1 MKIAIEAQ
9 RIFRVNKHGMD
20 FVALEVIRELQKIDR
35 ENEYF
40 ILVNAGEDRCL
51 EESENMHI
59 VTVNAPLYPLWEQ
72 VCLPEAVRR
81 IGPDILHCT
90 GNTAPLRCDVPLV
103 LTLHDIIFL
112 EKRSGSSPSW
122 YQNMGWYY
130 RRFVVPRVLPKCRR
144 IITVSN
150 YERERIGSALQ
161 IGGDL
166 GEHFGKMLRMDD
178 KDCRLAT
185 LCGMSALFSA
195 LFGTPLA
202 AVFFA
207 LEVVSIGVLYYSGLI
222 PCITSSLVAYAVS
235 LRFGIEPMRF
245 AVAAPETGAL
255 TLARAAV
262 LALGCALVSILF
274 CEMLHRTEHLTE
286 RLVKN
291 DYLRA
296 FLGGCLVIALTLL
309 AGCRDYNGAGGHVI
323 AAALGGTAKPEAF
336 LLKIV
341 FTAVTLGCGFKGG
354 EIVPT
359 LFVGSTFGCA
369 AGALLGLPAGF
380 AAALGIT
387 GLFCGM
393 TNCPITSLLISV
405 ELFGADG
412 LLCYAVVCAVSYV
425 CSGYRGLY
433 SSQTILYSK
442 LRAEFINVHTK

>member
-1 MKIAIEAQ
+1 MGSIMDYIKAFAVGGMLCVVGQVLIDCTKLTPA
-9 RIFRVNKHGMD
+9 RILTSYVVAGVVLGALGIYQPLAD
-20 FVALEVIRELQKIDR
+20 FALAGASVPLTG
-35 ENEYF
+35 F
-40 ILVNAGEDRCL
+40 GNALAKGVR
-51 EESENMHI
+51 
-59 VTVNAPLYPLWEQ
+59 
-72 VCLPEAVRR
+72 EAVAES
-81 IGPDILHCT
+81 GVLGAFT
-90 GNTAPLRCDVPLV
+90 GGLTAC
-103 LTLHDIIFL
+103 
-112 EKRSGSSPSW
+112 
-122 YQNMGWYY
+122 
-130 RRFVVPRVLPKCRR
+130 
-144 IITVSN
+144 
-150 YERERIGSALQ
+150 A
-161 IGGDL
+161 GGI
-166 GEHFGKMLRMDD
+166 
-178 KDCRLAT
+178 C
-185 LCGMSALFSA
+185 
-195 LFGTPLA
+195 A

-274 CEMLHRTEHLTE
+274 CEALHRTEHLAE

>member
-1 MKIAIEAQ
+1 MEKLQGFTDHVMLYVKTLVKWLLAAALIGTVGGAVGSLFHLGVEYATELRTEVPALLYALPLAGVLI
-9 RIFRVNKHGMD
+9 
-20 FVALEVIRELQKIDR
+20 VALYRFLRTQGVGTNAVLDAVHQGRELP
-35 ENEYF
+35 
-40 ILVNAGEDRCL
+40 ILLIPA
-51 EESENMHI
+51 
-59 VTVNAPLYPLWEQ
+59 
-72 VCLPEAVRR
+72 
-81 IGPDILHCT
+81 
-90 GNTAPLRCDVPLV
+90 
-103 LTLHDIIFL
+103 IFL
-112 EKRSGSSPSW
+112 ATLLTHLAGGSA
-122 YQNMGWYY
+122 G
-130 RRFVVPRVLPKCRR
+130 
-144 IITVSN
+144 
-150 YERERIGSALQ
+150 REGAALQ

-274 CEMLHRTEHLTE
+274 CEMLHRTEHLAE

-291 DYLRA
+291 DYLRT

-309 AGCRDYNGAGGHVI
+309 AFCRDYNGAGGHVI

-354 EIVPT
+354 EIVPIFFT
-359 LFVGSTFGCA
+359 GATFGCVA
-369 AGALLGLPAGF
+369 APLLGLPPQLG
-380 AAALGIT
+380 AALGMVA
-387 GLFCGM
+387 LFCGC
-393 TNCPITSLLISV
+393 TNSPLASICLAIEVFGGQCVSLFAL
-405 ELFGADG
+405 A
-412 LLCYAVVCAVSYV
+412 CAVSYML
-425 CSGYRGLY
+425 SSYFSLYREQHFLH
-433 SSQTILYSK
+433 SK
-442 LRAEFINVHTK
+442 LRIVGVQRVHGHWSETDAAHLTTNDDGEN

>member
-1 MKIAIEAQ
+1 
-9 RIFRVNKHGMD
+9 
-20 FVALEVIRELQKIDR
+20 
-35 ENEYF
+35 
-40 ILVNAGEDRCL
+40 
-51 EESENMHI
+51 
-59 VTVNAPLYPLWEQ
+59 
-72 VCLPEAVRR
+72 
-81 IGPDILHCT
+81 
-90 GNTAPLRCDVPLV
+90 
-103 LTLHDIIFL
+103 
-112 EKRSGSSPSW
+112 
-122 YQNMGWYY
+122 
-130 RRFVVPRVLPKCRR
+130 
-144 IITVSN
+144 
-150 YERERIGSALQ
+150 
-161 IGGDL
+161 
-166 GEHFGKMLRMDD
+166 MLRMDD

-245 AVAAPETGAL
+245 AVAAPKTGAL

-274 CEMLHRTEHLTE
+274 CEALHRTEHLAE

-369 AGALLGLPAGF
+369 AGALLSLPAGF

-393 TNCPITSLLISV
+393 TNCPLTSLLISV

>member
-1 MKIAIEAQ
+1 MEKLQGFTDHVMLYVKTLVKWLLSAALIGTVGGAVGSLFHLGVEYATELRTEVPALLYALPLAGVLI
-9 RIFRVNKHGMD
+9 
-20 FVALEVIRELQKIDR
+20 VALYRFLRTQGVGTNAVLDAVHQGRELP
-35 ENEYF
+35 
-40 ILVNAGEDRCL
+40 ILLIPA
-51 EESENMHI
+51 
-59 VTVNAPLYPLWEQ
+59 
-72 VCLPEAVRR
+72 
-81 IGPDILHCT
+81 
-90 GNTAPLRCDVPLV
+90 
-103 LTLHDIIFL
+103 IFL
-112 EKRSGSSPSW
+112 ATLLTHLAGGSA
-122 YQNMGWYY
+122 G
-130 RRFVVPRVLPKCRR
+130 
-144 IITVSN
+144 
-150 YERERIGSALQ
+150 REGAALQ

-255 TLARAAV
+255 TLARAAA
-262 LALGCALVSILF
+262 LALGITGLFCGMLGLTALLAVGCALVSILF

-442 LRAEFINVHTK
+442 LKAQYINVHTK

>member
-1 MKIAIEAQ
+1 MEKLQGFTDHVMLYVKTLVKWLLAAALIGTVGGAVGSLFHLGVEYATELRTEVPALLYALPLAGVLI
-9 RIFRVNKHGMD
+9 
-20 FVALEVIRELQKIDR
+20 VALYRFLRTQGVGTNAVLDAVHQGRELP
-35 ENEYF
+35 
-40 ILVNAGEDRCL
+40 ILLIPA
-51 EESENMHI
+51 
-59 VTVNAPLYPLWEQ
+59 
-72 VCLPEAVRR
+72 
-81 IGPDILHCT
+81 
-90 GNTAPLRCDVPLV
+90 
-103 LTLHDIIFL
+103 IFL
-112 EKRSGSSPSW
+112 ATLLTHLAGGSA
-122 YQNMGWYY
+122 G
-130 RRFVVPRVLPKCRR
+130 
-144 IITVSN
+144 
-150 YERERIGSALQ
+150 REGAALQ

-245 AVAAPETGAL
+245 AVAAPDTGAL

-262 LALGCALVSILF
+262 L
-274 CEMLHRTEHLTE
+274 
-286 RLVKN
+286 
-291 DYLRA
+291 
-296 FLGGCLVIALTLL
+296 
-309 AGCRDYNGAGGHVI
+309 
-323 AAALGGTAKPEAF
+323 
-336 LLKIV
+336 
-341 FTAVTLGCGFKGG
+341 
-354 EIVPT
+354 
-359 LFVGSTFGCA
+359 
-369 AGALLGLPAGF
+369 
-380 AAALGIT
+380 ALGIT

>member
-1 MKIAIEAQ
+1 MEKLQGFTDHVMLYVKTLVKWLLAAALIGTVGGAVGSL
-9 RIFRVNKHGMD
+9 FRLGVEYATELRTEVPALLYALPLTGVLI
-20 FVALEVIRELQKIDR
+20 VALYRFLRTQGVGTNAVLDAVHQGRELP
-35 ENEYF
+35 
-40 ILVNAGEDRCL
+40 ILLIPA
-51 EESENMHI
+51 
-59 VTVNAPLYPLWEQ
+59 
-72 VCLPEAVRR
+72 
-81 IGPDILHCT
+81 
-90 GNTAPLRCDVPLV
+90 
-103 LTLHDIIFL
+103 IFL
-112 EKRSGSSPSW
+112 ATLLTHLAGGSA
-122 YQNMGWYY
+122 G
-130 RRFVVPRVLPKCRR
+130 
-144 IITVSN
+144 
-150 YERERIGSALQ
+150 REGAALQ

-255 TLARAAV
+255 TLARAAA

-274 CEMLHRTEHLTE
+274 CEALHRTEHLAE

-309 AGCRDYNGAGGHVI
+309 AGRRDYNGAGGHVI

-341 FTAVTLGCGFKGG
+341 FTAITLGCGFKGG
-354 EIVPT
+354 EIMPM
-359 LFVGSTFGCA
+359 FSI
-369 AGALLGLPAGF
+369 GALLGCSLGLATGAPAGF
-380 AAALGIT
+380 SAALGMAAFFAAA
-387 GLFCGM
+387 GR
-393 TNCPITSLLISV
+393 CPLTALLMGAEIFGWLALPFLLIAVAAAYAGSYDV
-405 ELFGADG
+405 GVFGRGAASELAR
-412 LLCYAVVCAVSYV
+412 V
-425 CSGYRGLY
+425 RR
-433 SSQTILYSK
+433 
-442 LRAEFINVHTK
+442 RARRDEPSLEEDR

>member
-1 MKIAIEAQ
+1 MEKLQGFTDHVMLYVKTLVKWLLAAALIGTVGGAVGSLFHLGVEYATELRTEVPALLYALPLAGVLI
-9 RIFRVNKHGMD
+9 
-20 FVALEVIRELQKIDR
+20 VALYRFLRTQGVGTNAVLDAVHQGRELP
-35 ENEYF
+35 
-40 ILVNAGEDRCL
+40 IL
-51 EESENMHI
+51 
-59 VTVNAPLYPLWEQ
+59 
-72 VCLPEAVRR
+72 
-81 IGPDILHCT
+81 
-90 GNTAPLRCDVPLV
+90 
-103 LTLHDIIFL
+103 
-112 EKRSGSSPSW
+112 
-122 YQNMGWYY
+122 
-130 RRFVVPRVLPKCRR
+130 
-144 IITVSN
+144 
-150 YERERIGSALQ
+150 
-161 IGGDL
+161 
-166 GEHFGKMLRMDD
+166 
-178 KDCRLAT
+178 
-185 LCGMSALFSA
+185 
-195 LFGTPLA
+195 
-202 AVFFA
+202 
-207 LEVVSIGVLYYSGLI
+207 LI

-393 TNCPITSLLISV
+393 TSCPLTSLLISV

>member
-1 MKIAIEAQ
+1 M
-9 RIFRVNKHGMD
+9 
-20 FVALEVIRELQKIDR
+20 
-35 ENEYF
+35 
-40 ILVNAGEDRCL
+40 
-51 EESENMHI
+51 
-59 VTVNAPLYPLWEQ
+59 
-72 VCLPEAVRR
+72 
-81 IGPDILHCT
+81 
-90 GNTAPLRCDVPLV
+90 
-103 LTLHDIIFL
+103 
-112 EKRSGSSPSW
+112 
-122 YQNMGWYY
+122 
-130 RRFVVPRVLPKCRR
+130 
-144 IITVSN
+144 
-150 YERERIGSALQ
+150 
-161 IGGDL
+161 
-166 GEHFGKMLRMDD
+166 
-178 KDCRLAT
+178 
-185 LCGMSALFSA
+185 
-195 LFGTPLA
+195 
-202 AVFFA
+202 
-207 LEVVSIGVLYYSGLI
+207 LYYSGLI

-235 LRFGIEPMRF
+235 LRFGIESMRF
-245 AVAAPETGAL
+245 AVAAPDTGAL

-341 FTAVTLGCGFKGG
+341 FTAITLGCGFKGG

-380 AAALGIT
+380 AAVLGIT

>member
-1 MKIAIEAQ
+1 MSGDVGFFSGTK
-9 RIFRVNKHGMD
+9 K
-20 FVALEVIRELQKIDR
+20 L
-35 ENEYF
+35 
-40 ILVNAGEDRCL
+40 
-51 EESENMHI
+51 
-59 VTVNAPLYPLWEQ
+59 
-72 VCLPEAVRR
+72 LP
-81 IGPDILHCT
+81 
-90 GNTAPLRCDVPLV
+90 
-103 LTLHDIIFL
+103 
-112 EKRSGSSPSW
+112 
-122 YQNMGWYY
+122 
-130 RRFVVPRVLPKCRR
+130 
-144 IITVSN
+144 
-150 YERERIGSALQ
+150 
-161 IGGDL
+161 
-166 GEHFGKMLRMDD
+166 
-178 KDCRLAT
+178 
-185 LCGMSALFSA
+185 
-195 LFGTPLA
+195 
-202 AVFFA
+202 
-207 LEVVSIGVLYYSGLI
+207 
-222 PCITSSLVAYAVS
+222 
-235 LRFGIEPMRF
+235 
-245 AVAAPETGAL
+245 
-255 TLARAAV
+255 
-262 LALGCALVSILF
+262 
-274 CEMLHRTEHLTE
+274 
-286 RLVKN
+286 
-291 DYLRA
+291 
-296 FLGGCLVIALTLL
+296 LL

>member
-1 MKIAIEAQ
+1 MEKPQGFTDHVMLYVKTLVKWLLAAALIGTVGGAVGSL
-9 RIFRVNKHGMD
+9 FRLGVEYATELRTEVPALLYALPLAGVLI
-20 FVALEVIRELQKIDR
+20 VALYRFLRTQGVGTNAVLDAVHQGRELP
-35 ENEYF
+35 
-40 ILVNAGEDRCL
+40 ILLIPA
-51 EESENMHI
+51 
-59 VTVNAPLYPLWEQ
+59 
-72 VCLPEAVRR
+72 
-81 IGPDILHCT
+81 
-90 GNTAPLRCDVPLV
+90 
-103 LTLHDIIFL
+103 IFL
-112 EKRSGSSPSW
+112 ATLLTHLAGGSA
-122 YQNMGWYY
+122 G
-130 RRFVVPRVLPKCRR
+130 
-144 IITVSN
+144 
-150 YERERIGSALQ
+150 REGAALQ

-296 FLGGCLVIALTLL
+296 FLGG
-309 AGCRDYNGAGGHVI
+309 
-323 AAALGGTAKPEAF
+323 TAKPEAF

-393 TNCPITSLLISV
+393 TNCPLTSLLISV

>member
-1 MKIAIEAQ
+1 MTEGIN
-9 RIFRVNKHGMD
+9 RILDNPS
-20 FVALEVIRELQKIDR
+20 
-35 ENEYF
+35 
-40 ILVNAGEDRCL
+40 VNALRVATSLYTREAYYPTKEHTMERVKGFFQHISLYIIALAKWLCIGGGVGLIGGVVGAAFHIGVERSTEL
-51 EESENMHI
+51 RLMHPWILWLLPVGGVVIVGLYRLAHMEGRGTNNIIESVHF
-59 VTVNAPLYPLWEQ
+59 
-72 VCLPEAVRR
+72 
-81 IGPDILHCT
+81 GK
-90 GNTAPLRCDVPLV
+90 DVPILLV
-103 LTLHDIIFL
+103 PLIFISTCITHL
-112 EKRSGSSPSW
+112 LGGSA
-122 YQNMGWYY
+122 G
-130 RRFVVPRVLPKCRR
+130 
-144 IITVSN
+144 
-150 YERERIGSALQ
+150 REGAALQ

>member
-1 MKIAIEAQ
+1 MEKLQGFTDHVMLYVKTLVKWLLAAALIGTVGGAVGSLFHLGVEYATELRTEVPALLYALPLAGELI
-9 RIFRVNKHGMD
+9 
-20 FVALEVIRELQKIDR
+20 VALYRFLRTQGVGTNAVLDAVHQGRELP
-35 ENEYF
+35 
-40 ILVNAGEDRCL
+40 ILLIPA
-51 EESENMHI
+51 
-59 VTVNAPLYPLWEQ
+59 
-72 VCLPEAVRR
+72 
-81 IGPDILHCT
+81 
-90 GNTAPLRCDVPLV
+90 
-103 LTLHDIIFL
+103 IFL
-112 EKRSGSSPSW
+112 ATLLTHLAGGSA
-122 YQNMGWYY
+122 G
-130 RRFVVPRVLPKCRR
+130 
-144 IITVSN
+144 
-150 YERERIGSALQ
+150 REGAALQ

-166 GEHFGKMLRMDD
+166 GKHFGKMLRMDD

-255 TLARAAV
+255 TLARAAA
-262 LALGCALVSILF
+262 LALGCA
-274 CEMLHRTEHLTE
+274 
-286 RLVKN
+286 
-291 DYLRA
+291 
-296 FLGGCLVIALTLL
+296 
-309 AGCRDYNGAGGHVI
+309 
-323 AAALGGTAKPEAF
+323 AKPEAF

-341 FTAVTLGCGFKGG
+341 FTAITLGCGFKGG

-405 ELFGADG
+405 ELFSADG